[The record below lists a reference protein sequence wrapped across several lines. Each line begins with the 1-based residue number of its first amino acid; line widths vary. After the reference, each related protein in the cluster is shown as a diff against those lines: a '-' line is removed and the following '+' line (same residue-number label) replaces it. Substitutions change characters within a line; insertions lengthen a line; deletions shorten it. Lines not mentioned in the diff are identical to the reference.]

1 MYFSEYY
8 EKQVLIIENPKCNW
22 EIFVSVCSQILAT
35 ANVKIFLSE
44 DPGLHDSLC
53 ICHFDSFSFQISSE
67 NTFFFLPQASI
78 LFFTS
83 MQLLGMKDM
92 HEE

>member
-1 MYFSEYY
+1 M
-8 EKQVLIIENPKCNW
+8 LIIENPKCNW
-22 EIFVSVCSQILAT
+22 EIFVSVFSQIPAT
-35 ANVKIFLSE
+35 ANVKMFLSE

-67 NTFFFLPQASI
+67 NTLFFFHPQANI
-78 LFFTS
+78 LFFTP